1 MRKKISIMAVIIIA
15 LFFLSAC
22 GGSNLKV
29 KQISM
34 SENPTE
40 QINRLDND
48 LRNARNNQIN
58 VLSPQWFAKAEESF
72 NNAVKDRNRGAALSD
87 ILKNIAESRA
97 QLNRAEEFAKVTS
110 TSLSKVIERRK
121 LARASGAT
129 KMGKDYVKAEGQFLD
144 LMRSVENNNLKSA
157 RKNEEKVISA
167 FRDLELRAIKEQ
179 TLGEVR
185 KLLQQAEKED
195 ARKFAPSTFALATN
209 KLKATDAF
217 ISKNPYSKEIMLEK
231 ANNALFEA
239 QRCIQVTRQS
249 KKVKTMRP
257 EEITLLYENS
267 LHQTAKNLSAPDMRN
282 EPLNV
287 QFDNILSSITALKKD
302 RNFMIDRT
310 KDQQA
315 EIENLKKQISGL
327 ERQTASLKDKTKEE
341 QAAKERLAAE
351 KEFNKLYDKVRRV
364 FSTNEAEVYKHGNQ
378 LLIRLKAIQ
387 FPVGKYVIMPEN
399 YALLSKVQRAIRVFG
414 EPDIVIEGHT
424 DSTGSDELN
433 EHLSEKRAYA
443 VGQYFI
449 ANRTLPEKKIVS
461 VGYGSVRPIASNKT
475 ANGRAINRRIDLI
488 IKPESMKW

>member
-1 MRKKISIMAVIIIA
+1 MRKKISIMAVLAVA
-15 LFFLSAC
+15 LLFLGAC

-40 QINRLDND
+40 QINRLNND
-48 LRNARNNQIN
+48 LQTARNNQIY
-58 VLSPQWFAKAEESF
+58 VLSPTWFAKSEASF
-72 NNAVKDRNRGAALSD
+72 NSAVKDRNRGAALAD
-87 ILKNIAESRA
+87 ILNNVAQSRA
-97 QLNRAEEFAKVTS
+97 QLKQAQKVADIAN
-110 TSLSKVIERRK
+110 TSLPRIIKRRK
-121 LARASGAT
+121 LARASGAP
-129 KMGKDYVKAEGQFLD
+129 KLGKDYADAEEQFTD
-144 LMRSVENNNLKSA
+144 LMKAVENNNLRWAK
-157 RKNEEKVISA
+157 KNETKVARA
-167 FRDLELRAIKEQ
+167 FFELELRAIKEQ

-185 KLLQQAEKED
+185 KLLKQAEKEN
-195 ARKFAPSTFALATN
+195 AKKFAPSTFALATN
-209 KLKATDAF
+209 KLKETDAF

-239 QRCIQVTRQS
+239 WRSIQITRQS

-257 EEITLLYENS
+257 EEITLWYEKALY
-267 LHQTAKNLSAPDMRN
+267 QTTNNLSAPDMRN
-282 EPLNV
+282 EPFKIQV
-287 QFDNILSSITALKKD
+287 ENILSSITALKKD
-302 RNFMIDRT
+302 RNFMIDRA
-310 KDQQA
+310 KDQQT
-315 EIENLKKQISGL
+315 EIENLKKQISLL
-327 ERQTASLKDKTKEE
+327 ERQTASLKDKTREE

-351 KEFNKLYDKVRRV
+351 KKFNKRYDKVRKV
-364 FSTNEAEVYKHGNQ
+364 FTAKEAEVYKQGNQ

-414 EPDIVIEGHT
+414 EPNIVIEGHT

-449 ANRTLPEKKIVS
+449 ANRTLPDKKIVS

-475 ANGRAINRRIDLI
+475 AKGRAINRRIDLI
-488 IKPESMKW
+488 IKPVSMKW

>member
-1 MRKKISIMAVIIIA
+1 MRKKISIMTALIIA
-15 LFFLSAC
+15 LFFLGAC

-97 QLNRAEEFAKVTS
+97 QLKRAEEFAKVTS
-110 TSLSKVIERRK
+110 TSLSKVIKRRK

-129 KMGKDYVKAEGQFLD
+129 KMGKDYVKSEEQFLD

-157 RKNEEKVISA
+157 RKNEAKVINS
-167 FRDLELRAIKEQ
+167 FRQLELRAIKEQ

-185 KLLQQAEKED
+185 KLLRQAEKED
-195 ARKFAPSTFALATN
+195 ARKFAPNSYALATN
-209 KLKATDAF
+209 KLKSTDAF
-217 ISKNPYSKEIMLEK
+217 ISKNPYKKEKMLEK
-231 ANNALFEA
+231 ANDALFEA
-239 QRCIQVTRQS
+239 WRCIRITRQS

-257 EEITLLYENS
+257 EQITLWYEKALY
-267 LHQTAKNLSAPDMRN
+267 QTAGALSAPDMRD
-282 EPLNV
+282 EPYKIQV
-287 QFDNILSSITALKKD
+287 ENILSSITALKKD
-302 RNFMIDRT
+302 RNFMIDKM

-315 EIENLKKQISGL
+315 EINALKK
-327 ERQTASLKDKTKEE
+327 QTASLADRTRKE

-351 KEFNKLYDKVRRV
+351 KKFSKLFGKVRNL
-364 FSTNEAEVYKHGNQ
+364 FNANEAEVYKQGNQ
-378 LLIRLKAIQ
+378 LLIRLRAIE

-399 YALLSKVQRAIRVFG
+399 YGLLSTVQRAIRIFG
-414 EPDIVIEGHT
+414 EPNVVIEGHT

-433 EHLSEKRAYA
+433 EHLSEQRAYA
-443 VGQYFI
+443 VGQYLI
-449 ANRTLPEKKIVS
+449 ANRTLPADRIVA
-461 VGYGSVRPIASNKT
+461 VGYGSIRPLASNKT
-475 ANGRAINRRIDLI
+475 VNGRAVNRRIDVI
-488 IKPESMKW
+488 IKPRSMSQ

>member
-1 MRKKISIMAVIIIA
+1 MRKNISILAALIIA
-15 LFFLSAC
+15 LFFLGAC

-72 NNAVKDRNRGAALSD
+72 NNAVKDRNRGAALAD

-97 QLNRAEEFAKVTS
+97 QLKRAEEFAKVTS
-110 TSLSKVIERRK
+110 TSLNKVIKRRK
-121 LARASGAT
+121 LARAAGAT

-157 RKNEEKVISA
+157 RKNEAKVISA

-185 KLLQQAEKED
+185 KLLRQAEKED
-195 ARKFAPSTFALATN
+195 ARKFAPSSYALATN

-217 ISKNPYSKEIMLEK
+217 ISRNPYKKEKMLEK
-231 ANNALFEA
+231 ANDALFEA
-239 QRCIQVTRQS
+239 WRCIRVTRQS
-249 KKVKTMRP
+249 KKVKNMRP
-257 EEITLLYENS
+257 EQITLWYEKALY
-267 LHQTAKNLSAPDMRN
+267 QTARALTAPDMRD
-282 EPLNV
+282 EPFKIQV
-287 QFDNILSSITALKKD
+287 ENILSSITALKKD
-302 RNFMIDRT
+302 RNFMIDKV
-310 KDQQA
+310 KDQQS
-315 EIENLKKQISGL
+315 EIDALKK
-327 ERQTASLKDKTKEE
+327 QTASLADRTRKE

-351 KEFNKLYDKVRRV
+351 KKFNKLFGKVRNL
-364 FSTNEAEVYKHGNQ
+364 FNANEAEVYKQGNQ
-378 LLIRLKAIQ
+378 LLIRLGAIE

-399 YALLSKVQRAIRVFG
+399 YGLLSKVQRAIRIFG
-414 EPDIVIEGHT
+414 EPNVVIEGHT
-424 DSTGSDELN
+424 DSTGSDEIN

-443 VGQYFI
+443 VGEYLI
-449 ANRTLPEKKIVS
+449 ANRTLPTDRIVA
-461 VGYGSVRPIASNKT
+461 VGYGAIRPLASNKT
-475 ANGRAINRRIDLI
+475 ARGRAVNRRIDII
-488 IKPESMKW
+488 IKPRNMSQ